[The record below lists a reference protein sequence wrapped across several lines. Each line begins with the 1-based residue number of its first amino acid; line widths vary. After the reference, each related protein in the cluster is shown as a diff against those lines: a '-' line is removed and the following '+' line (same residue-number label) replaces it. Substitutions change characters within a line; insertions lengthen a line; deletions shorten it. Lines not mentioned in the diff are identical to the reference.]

1 MNTVTVDY
9 NTLGIEIKKA
19 INYNSRVRTVLLCVK
34 EELEYIEYVKR
45 NKELY
50 PVLDGCLHN
59 LNMKYEDELLPLKE
73 AVKGR
78 KYENLYY
85 KILLEVEN
93 ILTI

>member
-1 MNTVTVDY
+1 MRLTVDY
-9 NTLGIEIKKA
+9 STLGDEIKKA
-19 INYNSRVRTVLLCVK
+19 INYNSRVRAVLMCVK
-34 EELEYIEYVKR
+34 EDLEYIEYVKR
-45 NKELY
+45 NKELD

-73 AVKGR
+73 VVKGR

-93 ILTI
+93 ILTIH